1 MNKRML
7 LALALSAAVIGLT
20 QYLFPPAK
28 PVAKAAAAVTA
39 SAPAPAVGAPG
50 TPQVGAPGTPQVG
63 ATAPSAAPAAGVAQ
77 TAAPISADTS
87 LLSSAR
93 TVMRISSVGAAPVSV
108 QLPGYKQLVAGG
120 KSSAPVELVRP
131 GEALLQY
138 AVIVKE
144 PAGNRI
150 IDLAGVPFT
159 ATRTNDRTVTYDGQ
173 AGAANV
179 QITYVFQ
186 PDSFLVRVGGKVT
199 GVSAPAFLRVTL
211 PSGLHSSEVD
221 STEDQR
227 SLAVAMKPVKGNV
240 TSVAYGK
247 LDPGEA
253 QLEEGPFTWV
263 ASKSKFFIT
272 GLLTAAGDRPFDEV
286 SVTGGPKTGKL
297 ESHVTATA
305 LQSLQDGTFRFEL
318 YTGPQ
323 EWRRMV
329 ALGRDFENSNPYG
342 GWLQNFVQPFAT
354 MVMKSLL
361 WMHESLKLSYGW
373 VLVIFG
379 VAVRLL
385 LWPFNQRAM
394 RTSMKMQ
401 VLQPELQ
408 AVQEKYKAD
417 PQKMQAEVMRVYSE
431 HGMSPFSAL
440 SGCLPMLLPMPV
452 FITLFFVFQNTIE
465 FRGVPFLYLT
475 DISQKDP
482 TFIIPLL
489 MAASAFLL
497 SWIGM
502 RGVPP
507 NPQAKIM
514 AYMFPAMMF
523 AFFFSAAAGLNLY
536 YMVQNIAAL
545 PQQWLISKERLTAKN
560 KPVVYEKG
568 APAKPKKA

>member
-20 QYLFPPAK
+20 QFLFPPAK
-28 PVAKAAAAVTA
+28 PLPKPATSAAAPAGAQAAPGAAAAVM
-39 SAPAPAVGAPG
+39 
-50 TPQVGAPGTPQVG
+50 PQ
-63 ATAPSAAPAAGVAQ
+63 AAMSP
-77 TAAPISADTS
+77 
-87 LLSSAR
+87 
-93 TVMRISSVGAAPVSV
+93 SVGAAPTAAPAALPQLADTAALTSARSTVRISSIGAAPISV
-108 QLPGYKQLVAGG
+108 QLMGYKRLPENA
-120 KSSAPVELVRP
+120 SADARVELVRP

-138 AVIVKE
+138 ALIVKE
-144 PAGNRI
+144 PAGNRV
-150 IDLAGVPFT
+150 IDLAGVPFA
-159 ATRTNDRTVTYDGQ
+159 ATRPDDRTVTYSGQ
-173 AGAANV
+173 SGAANV
-179 QITYVFQ
+179 EITYVFQ
-186 PDSFLVRVGGKVT
+186 PDSFVVRVGGKVT
-199 GVSAPAFLRVTL
+199 GISSPAFLRVTL
-211 PSGLHSSEVD
+211 PSGLNSSEAD
-221 STEDQR
+221 TTEDQQH
-227 SLAVAMKPVKGNV
+227 LAVAMKPVQGN
-240 TSVAYGK
+240 TQSVAFNS
-247 LDPGEA
+247 LDPAEKELK
-253 QLEEGPFTWV
+253 QGPFIWV

-272 GLLTAAGDRPFDEV
+272 GLLTSPGDRPFDEV
-286 SVTGGPKTGKL
+286 TVTGGPKTGKV
-297 ESHVTATA
+297 ESRVDATA
-305 LQSLQDGTFRFEL
+305 LQALQDGTFRFEL
-318 YTGPQ
+318 YAGPQ
-323 EWRRMV
+323 EWRRLV
-329 ALGRDFENSNPYG
+329 SLGRDFENSNPYG
-342 GWLQNFVQPFAT
+342 GWLQGFVQPFAT
-354 MVMKSLL
+354 MVMKALL
-361 WMHESLKLSYGW
+361 WMHETLRLNYGW

-417 PQKMQAEVMRVYSE
+417 PQKMQAEVMRVYKE
-431 HGMSPFSAL
+431 HDMSPFSAL

-465 FRGVPFLYLT
+465 FRGVPFLHLV

-489 MAASAFLL
+489 MAASAFVL

-536 YMVQNIAAL
+536 YFVQNLAAL
-545 PQQWLISKERLTAKN
+545 PQQWLIANERLKKKDT
-560 KPVVYEKG
+560 PVVYNDKG
-568 APAKPKKA
+568 APARPKKA

>member
-7 LALALSAAVIGLT
+7 LALALSAAVIVLT
-20 QYLFPPAK
+20 QYLFPPPKQVAK
-28 PVAKAAAAVTA
+28 PAAAVA
-39 SAPAPAVGAPG
+39 AGAPVTG
-50 TPQVGAPGTPQVG
+50 AGASVTPSTVA
-63 ATAPSAAPAAGVAQ
+63 AAPSVTPAAGAAVA
-77 TAAPISADTS
+77 TAAITADTA
-87 LLSSAR
+87 LLSSTR
-93 TVMRISSVGAAPVSV
+93 TNLRISSVGAAPVSV

-120 KSSAPVELVRP
+120 KSAGPVELVRP

-144 PAGNRI
+144 PGGNRI
-150 IDLAGVPFT
+150 IDLAGVSFT
-159 ATRTNDRTVTYDGQ
+159 STRTDDRTVTYVGQ
-173 AGAANV
+173 SGAANV

-240 TSVAYGK
+240 TSVAFGK
-247 LDPGEA
+247 LDPGET
-253 QLEEGPFTWV
+253 QLEQGPFTWV

-286 SVTGGPKTGKL
+286 SVTGGPKTGKI
-297 ESHVTATA
+297 ESRVSATA

-408 AVQEKYKAD
+408 SVQEKYKSD

-465 FRGVPFLYLT
+465 FRGVPFLYLM

-545 PQQWLISKERLTAKN
+545 PQQWLISNERLNAKN

>member
-28 PVAKAAAAVTA
+28 PPAKPVAAASVAPPTAPGAAAPGVASNAAPSTPAATLAPGAPPAAA
-39 SAPAPAVGAPG
+39 SALVAVDTTALTSARSTFRIANVGA
-50 TPQVGAPGTPQVG
+50 
-63 ATAPSAAPAAGVAQ
+63 S
-77 TAAPISADTS
+77 
-87 LLSSAR
+87 
-93 TVMRISSVGAAPVSV
+93 PVSV
-108 QLPGYKQLVAGG
+108 SLSGYRQLAKGP
-120 KSSAPVELVRP
+120 KSPDAVELVRP

-138 AVIVKE
+138 AIVVKE
-144 PAGNRI
+144 PTGNRV
-150 IDLAGVPFT
+150 IDLSGVPFT
-159 ATRTNDRTVTYDGQ
+159 TTRSDDRTVTYAGQ
-173 AGAANV
+173 SGGATV
-179 QITYVFQ
+179 QITYAFQ
-186 PDSFLVRVGGKVT
+186 PDSFLVRVGGKIT
-199 GVSAPAFLRVTL
+199 GLASPAFLRVTL
-211 PSGLHSSEVD
+211 PSGLNSSEAD
-221 STEDQR
+221 SSEDQR
-227 SLAVAMKPVKGNV
+227 HLAVAMKPVTGNV
-240 TSVAYGK
+240 TSVPFTK
-247 LDPGEA
+247 LDPGESK
-253 QLEEGPFTWV
+253 LEEGPFTWV

-272 GLLTAAGDRPFDEV
+272 GLLTAKGDRPFDEV
-286 SVTGGPKTGKL
+286 TVTGGPKTGKV
-297 ESHVTATA
+297 ESRVVATA

-318 YTGPQ
+318 YAGPQ
-323 EWRRMV
+323 EWRRMLS
-329 ALGRDFENSNPYG
+329 LGRDFENSNPYG

-354 MVMKSLL
+354 MVMKVLL
-361 WMHESLKLSYGW
+361 WMHEYGLSYGW

-379 VAVRLL
+379 IAVRLL

-465 FRGVPFLYLT
+465 FRGVPFLHLA
-475 DISQKDP
+475 DISQRDP

-489 MAASAFLL
+489 MAGSAFLL

-545 PQQWLISKERLTAKN
+545 PQQWLISNERLKAKD
-560 KPVVYEKG
+560 KPVVYAKG

>member
-28 PVAKAAAAVTA
+28 TPPKPAAAVAAPGAQPLSLPGA
-39 SAPAPAVGAPG
+39 SAPAGQPA
-50 TPQVGAPGTPQVG
+50 G
-63 ATAPSAAPAAGVAQ
+63 ATPAAVIAAAPSQ
-77 TAAPISADTS
+77 IIADTS
-87 LLSSAR
+87 LLTSAR
-93 TVMRISSVGAAPVSV
+93 SNIRISSAGAAPVSV
-108 QLPGYKQLVAGG
+108 QLPGYKQLVKGG
-120 KSSAPVELVRP
+120 KPSEPVELVRP

-138 AVIVKE
+138 ALIVKE
-144 PAGNRI
+144 PAGNRV

-159 ATRTNDRTVTYDGQ
+159 STRANDRTITYAGQ
-173 AGAANV
+173 AGAAKV

-186 PDSFLVRVGGKVT
+186 PDSFLVRVGGT
-199 GVSAPAFLRVTL
+199 VSGLTAPSFLRVTL
-211 PSGLHSSEVD
+211 PSGLNSSEAD

-227 SLAVAMKPVKGNV
+227 HLAVAMKPAKGNV
-240 TSVAYGK
+240 SSVSFAK
-247 LDPGEA
+247 LDPGESKLA
-253 QLEEGPFTWV
+253 EGPFTWV
-263 ASKSKFFIT
+263 ASKNKFFII
-272 GLLTAAGDRPFDEV
+272 GLLAAAGDRPFDEV
-286 SVTGGPKTGKL
+286 TVTGGPKTGKV
-297 ESHVTATA
+297 ESRVVATA

-318 YTGPQ
+318 YAGPQ

-329 ALGRDFENSNPYG
+329 SLGRDFENSNPYG

-354 MVMKSLL
+354 MVMKALL
-361 WMHESLKLSYGW
+361 WMHEQLKLNYGW

-401 VLQPELQ
+401 VIQPELQ
-408 AVQEKYKAD
+408 AVQEKHKSD
-417 PQKMQAEVMRVYSE
+417 PQKMQAETMRVYSE

-465 FRGVPFLYLT
+465 FRGVPFLHLA
-475 DISQKDP
+475 DISQRDP

-489 MAASAFLL
+489 MAGSAFLL

-523 AFFFSAAAGLNLY
+523 TFFFSAAAGLNLY

-545 PQQWLISKERLTAKN
+545 PQQWLISNERLKAKD
-560 KPVVYEKG
+560 KPVIYNKG

>member
-20 QYLFPPAK
+20 QYLFPPVKPPAK
-28 PVAKAAAAVTA
+28 PAAAVVAGAPPSAMSGAPVSVGA
-39 SAPAPAVGAPG
+39 SPAVGA
-50 TPQVGAPGTPQVG
+50 TPAAPVPGAPIGV
-63 ATAPSAAPAAGVAQ
+63 AAPMVAD
-77 TAAPISADTS
+77 TAALT
-87 LLSSAR
+87 SAR
-93 TVMRISSVGAAPVSV
+93 ASLRISSIGAAPVSV
-108 QLPGYKQLVAGG
+108 QLTGYKRLPEN
-120 KSSAPVELVRP
+120 KSADQAVELVRP
-131 GEALLQY
+131 GEPLVQY

-144 PAGNRI
+144 PTGNRV
-150 IDLAGVPFT
+150 IDLSGVPFT
-159 ATRTNDRTVTYDGQ
+159 TTRVDARTISYAGQ
-173 AGAANV
+173 TGPVSV
-179 QITYVFQ
+179 QITYAFQ
-186 PDSFLVRVGGKVT
+186 PDSFLVRIGGKVT
-199 GVSAPAFLRVTL
+199 GLTSPAFLRVTL
-211 PSGLHSSEVD
+211 PSGLNSSEAD
-221 STEDQR
+221 SSEDQR
-227 SLAVAMKPVKGNV
+227 HLAVAMKPVKGNV
-240 TSVAYGK
+240 TSVPFGK
-247 LDPGEA
+247 LDPGET
-253 QLEEGPFTWV
+253 QLQEGPFTWV

-272 GLLTAAGDRPFDEV
+272 GLLIATGDRPFDEV
-286 SVTGGPKTGKL
+286 TVTGGPKTGKL
-297 ESHVTATA
+297 ESRVVATA
-305 LQSLQDGTFRFEL
+305 LQSLQDGVFRFEL

-323 EWRRMV
+323 EWRRMLS
-329 ALGRDFENSNPYG
+329 LGRDFENSNPYG

-354 MVMKSLL
+354 LVMKALL
-361 WMHESLKLSYGW
+361 WMHDSLKLSYGW

-408 AVQEKYKAD
+408 AVQEKFKSD
-417 PQKMQAEVMRVYSE
+417 PQKMQAETMRVYSE

-465 FRGVPFLYLT
+465 FRGVPFLHLA

-489 MAASAFLL
+489 MAGSAFML

-536 YMVQNIAAL
+536 YFVQNLAAL
-545 PQQWLISKERLTAKN
+545 PQQWLISNERLKAKD
-560 KPVVYEKG
+560 KPVVYAKG

>member
-20 QYLFPPAK
+20 QYLFPPARP
-28 PVAKAAAAVTA
+28 PVKAVAAADSSPVVTTKPGATAAVLPPAAITPRLD
-39 SAPAPAVGAPG
+39 SAAPG
-50 TPQVGAPGTPQVG
+50 TAPLVIDTAVLTGTRS
-63 ATAPSAAPAAGVAQ
+63 T
-77 TAAPISADTS
+77 
-87 LLSSAR
+87 
-93 TVMRISSVGAAPVSV
+93 MRISSVGASPVSV
-108 QLPGYKQLVAGG
+108 VLNGYKRLP
-120 KSSAPVELVRP
+120 SSAGADEFVQLVRP
-131 GEALLQY
+131 GEALLRY
-138 AVIVKE
+138 ALIVKE
-144 PAGNRI
+144 PGGNRV

-159 ATRTNDRTVTYDGQ
+159 PTTIDDRTVMYSGQ
-173 AGAANV
+173 SGAAAV
-179 QITYVFQ
+179 QLTYTFQ
-186 PDSFLVRVGGKVT
+186 PDSFIVRVGGKVT
-199 GVSAPAFLRVTL
+199 GLTSPAFLRVTL
-211 PSGLHSSEVD
+211 PTGLNSAEAD
-221 STEDQR
+221 TAEDQR
-227 SLAVAMKPVKGNV
+227 HLAVAMKPATGN
-240 TSVAYGK
+240 TQSVAFTS
-247 LDPGEA
+247 LDPGERE
-253 QLEEGPFTWV
+253 LKEGPFIWV

-286 SVTGGPKTGKL
+286 TVVGGPKTGKV
-297 ESHVTATA
+297 ESHVEATA

-318 YTGPQ
+318 YAGPQ
-323 EWRRMV
+323 EWRRLV
-329 ALGRDFENSNPYG
+329 SLGRDFENSNPYG
-342 GWLQNFVQPFAT
+342 GWLQGFVQPFAT

-361 WMHESLKLSYGW
+361 WMHETLRLNYGW

-379 VAVRLL
+379 IAVRLL

-408 AVQEKYKAD
+408 AVQEKYKSD
-417 PQKMQAEVMRVYSE
+417 PQKMQAEVMKVYKE
-431 HGMSPFSAL
+431 HDMSPFSAL

-465 FRGVPFLYLT
+465 FRGVPFLYLA

-482 TFIIPLL
+482 TFVIPLL
-489 MAASAFLL
+489 MALSAFLL
-497 SWIGM
+497 SWIGL

-545 PQQWLISKERLTAKN
+545 PQQRLISNERLKGKG
-560 KPVVYEKG
+560 KPVVFSEKG
-568 APAKPKKA
+568 TPAKPKKG

>member
-20 QYLFPPAK
+20 QYLFPPPKPTVK
-28 PVAKAAAAVTA
+28 PVVAVVPGAAQAAVPGAAAVTA
-39 SAPAPAVGAPG
+39 PSATAGALAAGAGSTPVGAI
-50 TPQVGAPGTPQVG
+50 
-63 ATAPSAAPAAGVAQ
+63 ATSSV
-77 TAAPISADTS
+77 ADTA
-87 LLSSAR
+87 LLSSPR
-93 TVMRISSVGAAPVSV
+93 TLMRISSIGAAPVSV
-108 QLPGYKQLVAGG
+108 QLPGYKQLVQGG
-120 KSSAPVELVRP
+120 KSSEPVELVRP
-131 GEALLQY
+131 GEALLQF

-144 PAGNRI
+144 PAGNRV
-150 IDLAGVPFT
+150 IDLAGVPFMS
-159 ATRTNDRTVTYDGQ
+159 TRADDRTVTYAGQ
-173 AGAANV
+173 AGAAHV

-199 GVSAPAFLRVTL
+199 GLTSPAFLRVTL
-211 PSGLHSSEVD
+211 PSGINSSEVD
-221 STEDQR
+221 SADDQR
-227 SLAVAMKPVKGNV
+227 HLAVAMKPVTGNV
-240 TSVAYGK
+240 TSVPFTK
-247 LDPGEA
+247 LDPGESK
-253 QLEEGPFTWV
+253 LEQGPFTWI
-263 ASKSKFFIT
+263 ASKNKFFIM
-272 GLLTAAGDRPFDEV
+272 GLLTANSDHPFDEIT
-286 SVTGGPKTGKL
+286 VTGGPKAGKI
-297 ESHVTATA
+297 ESRVTATA
-305 LQSLQDGTFRFEL
+305 LQSLQDGTFRFDL
-318 YTGPQ
+318 YAGPQ

-329 ALGRDFENSNPYG
+329 TLGREFENSNPYG
-342 GWLQNFVQPFAT
+342 GWLQNIVQPFAT
-354 MVMKSLL
+354 LVMKSLL
-361 WMHESLKLSYGW
+361 WMHDSLKLSYGW

-379 VAVRLL
+379 VVVRLA

-408 AVQEKYKAD
+408 AVQEKYKSD
-417 PQKMQAEVMRVYSE
+417 PQKMQAEVMRVYNE

-452 FITLFFVFQNTIE
+452 FITLFYVFQNTIE
-465 FRGVPFLYLT
+465 FRGVPFLHLA
-475 DISQKDP
+475 DISQRDP

-489 MAASAFLL
+489 MAGSAFLL

-523 AFFFSAAAGLNLY
+523 AFFFNQAAGLNLY

-545 PQQWLISKERLTAKN
+545 PQQWLISNERLSAKK

>member
-20 QYLFPPAK
+20 QYLFPPPKPTSK
-28 PVAKAAAAVTA
+28 PVAAVVAGAQTPTPGVAAPTVPTA
-39 SAPAPAVGAPG
+39 TVGAA
-50 TPQVGAPGTPQVG
+50 TAGAG
-63 ATAPSAAPAAGVAQ
+63 ATPGSALATSTV
-77 TAAPISADTS
+77 ADTA

-93 TVMRISSVGAAPVSV
+93 TQMRISSVGAVPVSI
-108 QLPGYKQLVAGG
+108 QLPGYKQLVKAG
-120 KSSAPVELVRP
+120 KSTESVELVRP
-131 GEALLQY
+131 GEALLQF

-144 PAGNRI
+144 PAGNRV
-150 IDLAGVPFT
+150 IDFAGVPFT
-159 ATRTNDRTVTYDGQ
+159 STRPDDRTLTYTGQ
-173 AGAANV
+173 SGAANV

-199 GVSAPAFLRVTL
+199 GLTSPAFLRVTL
-211 PSGLHSSEVD
+211 PSGINSSEVD
-221 STEDQR
+221 SADDQR
-227 SLAVAMKPVKGNV
+227 HLAVAMKPVKGNV
-240 TSVAYGK
+240 TSVPFTK

-253 QLEEGPFTWV
+253 KLQEGPFIWI
-263 ASKSKFFIT
+263 ASKNKFFIM
-272 GLLTAAGDRPFDEV
+272 GLLTANGDRPFDEV
-286 SVTGGPKTGKL
+286 TVTGGPKTGKI
-297 ESHVTATA
+297 ESRVTATA
-305 LQSLQDGTFRFEL
+305 LQSLQDGTFRFDL
-318 YTGPQ
+318 YAGPQ
-323 EWRRMV
+323 EWKRMV
-329 ALGRDFENSNPYG
+329 TLGREFENSNPYG
-342 GWLQNFVQPFAT
+342 GWLQNIVQPFAT
-354 MVMKSLL
+354 LVMKSLL

-379 VAVRLL
+379 VVVRLA

-408 AVQEKYKAD
+408 AVQEKFKSD

-452 FITLFFVFQNTIE
+452 FITLFYVFQNTIE
-465 FRGVPFLYLT
+465 FRGVPFLHLT
-475 DISQKDP
+475 DISQRDP
-482 TFIIPLL
+482 LFIIPVL
-489 MAASAFLL
+489 MAGSAFLL

-523 AFFFSAAAGLNLY
+523 AFFFNQAAGLNLY
-536 YMVQNIAAL
+536 YMVQNLAAL
-545 PQQWLISKERLTAKN
+545 PQQWLISNERLNAKK
-560 KPVVYEKG
+560 KPVVFEKG

>member
-28 PVAKAAAAVTA
+28 PLPKPPAAAVAAGATPAPGAAAAVLPLA
-39 SAPAPAVGAPG
+39 VAGQPAMPAAVP
-50 TPQVGAPGTPQVG
+50 
-63 ATAPSAAPAAGVAQ
+63 AAPLVID
-77 TAAPISADTS
+77 TAT
-87 LLSSAR
+87 LESAR
-93 TVMRISSVGAAPVSV
+93 SAFRISSLGAVPVSV
-108 QLPGYKQLVAGG
+108 KLKGYKRLPEKTSGG
-120 KSSAPVELVRP
+120 ESVELVRP
-131 GEALLQY
+131 GQALLQY
-138 AVIVKE
+138 ALIVKE
-144 PAGNRI
+144 PAGNRV

-159 ATRTNDRTVTYDGQ
+159 SARTDDRTVTYTGQ
-173 AGAANV
+173 TGATAV
-179 QITYVFQ
+179 KITYTFQ
-186 PDSFLVRVGGKVT
+186 PDSFLVRVGGTVT
-199 GVSAPAFLRVTL
+199 GLTAPAFLRVTL
-211 PSGLHSSEVD
+211 PTGLNSSEAD
-221 STEDQR
+221 TTEDQQH
-227 SLAVAMKPVKGNV
+227 LAVAMKPVQGN
-240 TSVAYGK
+240 TQSVAFTS
-247 LDPGEA
+247 LDPGEKE
-253 QLEEGPFTWV
+253 LKEGPFIWV

-272 GLLTAAGDRPFDEV
+272 GLLTATGDRPFDEV
-286 SVTGGPKTGKL
+286 TVIGGPKNGKV
-297 ESHVTATA
+297 ESNVAATA

-318 YTGPQ
+318 YAGPQ
-323 EWRRMV
+323 EWRRLV
-329 ALGRDFENSNPYG
+329 SLGRDFENSNPYG
-342 GWLQNFVQPFAT
+342 GWLQGFVQPFAT
-354 MVMKSLL
+354 MVMKALL
-361 WMHESLKLSYGW
+361 WMHESLSLNYGW

-408 AVQEKYKAD
+408 AVQEKYKSD
-417 PQKMQAEVMRVYSE
+417 PQKMQAEVMRVYKE
-431 HGMSPFSAL
+431 HDMSPFSAL

-465 FRGVPFLYLT
+465 FRGVPFLYLA

-482 TFIIPLL
+482 TFVIPLL
-489 MAASAFLL
+489 MAVSAFLL

-545 PQQWLISKERLTAKN
+545 PQQWLISNERLKKKD
-560 KPVVYEKG
+560 KPVIYSEKG
-568 APAKPKKA
+568 TPAKPKKA

>member
-28 PVAKAAAAVTA
+28 PPAAAAVKADSAAMPVAPLPTA
-39 SAPAPAVGAPG
+39 PLPTAVLPAVGPATQAQVAPG
-50 TPQVGAPGTPQVG
+50 T
-63 ATAPSAAPAAGVAQ
+63 
-77 TAAPISADTS
+77 TAAPVAIDTAS
-87 LLSSAR
+87 VSSVR
-93 TVMRISSVGAAPVSV
+93 STLRFSSVGAAPVSV
-108 QLPGYKQLVAGG
+108 QLNGYKPLTPGLAADA
-120 KSSAPVELVRP
+120 SAAVELVRP

-138 AVIVKE
+138 ALIVKE
-144 PAGNRI
+144 AAGNTV

-159 ATRTNDRTVTYDGQ
+159 ATRPDDRTVKYTGQ
-173 AGAANV
+173 SGLANV
-179 QITYVFQ
+179 EITYAFQ
-186 PDSFLVRVGGKVT
+186 PDSFLVRVGGRVT
-199 GVSAPAFLRVTL
+199 GISSPAFLRITL
-211 PSGLHSSEVD
+211 PSGLRSSEAD
-221 STEDQR
+221 TTEDQTH
-227 SLAVAMKPVKGNV
+227 LAVAMKPVTGN
-240 TSVAYGK
+240 TQSVAFNS
-247 LDPGEA
+247 LDPGERE
-253 QLEEGPFTWV
+253 LKEGPFIWV
-263 ASKSKFFIT
+263 ASKSKFFIV
-272 GLLTAAGDRPFDEV
+272 GLLTSKGDRPFDEV
-286 SVTGGPKTGKL
+286 TVTGGEKRGKT
-297 ESHVTATA
+297 ETRVAATA
-305 LQSLQDGTFRFEL
+305 LQALQDGTFRFEM
-318 YTGPQ
+318 YAGPQ
-323 EWRRMV
+323 EWRRLV
-329 ALGRDFENSNPYG
+329 SLGRDFENSNPYG
-342 GWLQNFVQPFAT
+342 GWLQGFVQPFAT

-361 WMHESLKLSYGW
+361 WMHETLKLNYGW

-408 AVQEKYKAD
+408 AVQEKFKSD
-417 PQKMQAEVMRVYSE
+417 PQRMQQEVMKVYKE
-431 HGMSPFSAL
+431 HDMSPFSAV

-465 FRGVPFLYLT
+465 FRGVPFLHLA

-482 TFIIPLL
+482 TFIIPIL
-489 MAASAFLL
+489 MAGSAFVL

-545 PQQWLISKERLTAKN
+545 PQQWLISNERLKSKD

-568 APAKPKKA
+568 VPAKPKKA

>member
-20 QYLFPPAK
+20 QFLFPPVKTPPK
-28 PVAKAAAAVTA
+28 PVASATVPAATPLAPGAAAAVLPSAVAAQPAAVVTA
-39 SAPAPAVGAPG
+39 AGAPI
-50 TPQVGAPGTPQVG
+50 VVD
-63 ATAPSAAPAAGVAQ
+63 
-77 TAAPISADTS
+77 TAALT
-87 LLSSAR
+87 SAR
-93 TVMRISSVGAAPVSV
+93 STIRISSVGAAPVSV
-108 QLPGYKQLVAGG
+108 RLNGYKPLTKGATEP
-120 KSSAPVELVRP
+120 SVELVRAN
-131 GEALLQY
+131 ETLLRYAL
-138 AVIVKE
+138 IVKE
-144 PAGNRI
+144 PAGNRV
-150 IDLAGVPFT
+150 IDLATVPFT
-159 ATRTNDRTVTYDGQ
+159 ASRVDDRTVSYVGQ
-173 AGAANV
+173 SGGANV
-179 QITYVFQ
+179 QITYTFQ

-199 GVSAPAFLRVTL
+199 GLTSPAFLRVSL
-211 PSGLHSSEVD
+211 PSGLNSSEAD
-221 STEDQR
+221 STEDQQH
-227 SLAVAMKPVKGNV
+227 LAVAMKPVQGN
-240 TSVAYGK
+240 TQSVAFK
-247 LDPGEA
+247 SLDPGEKE
-253 QLEEGPFTWV
+253 LKEGPFTWV

-272 GLLTAAGDRPFDEV
+272 GLLTGAGDRPFDEV
-286 SVTGGPKTGKL
+286 TVTGGAKTGKV
-297 ESHVTATA
+297 ESRVEATA

-318 YTGPQ
+318 YAGPQ
-323 EWRRMV
+323 EWRRLV

-342 GWLQNFVQPFAT
+342 GWLQGFVQPFAT
-354 MVMKSLL
+354 MVMKALL
-361 WMHESLKLSYGW
+361 WMHETMKLNYGW
-373 VLVIFG
+373 VLVVFG

-385 LWPFNQRAM
+385 LWPLNQRAM

-401 VLQPELQ
+401 ILQPELQ

-417 PQKMQAEVMRVYSE
+417 PQKMQAEVMRVYKE
-431 HGMSPFSAL
+431 HDMSPFSAL

-452 FITLFFVFQNTIE
+452 FISLFFVFQNTIE

-489 MAASAFLL
+489 MAGSAFLL

-545 PQQWLISKERLTAKN
+545 PQQWLISNERLKAKD
-560 KPVVYEKG
+560 KPVVYAKG

>member
-20 QYLFPPAK
+20 QFLFPPAK
-28 PVAKAAAAVTA
+28 TPAKPVVASPAVQPATPGAVTPGVATAAVPSTPA
-39 SAPAPAVGAPG
+39 ATLTPGAPAVAAGAAIVVD
-50 TPQVGAPGTPQVG
+50 TAALTSARSTFRIANVGA
-63 ATAPSAAPAAGVAQ
+63 S
-77 TAAPISADTS
+77 
-87 LLSSAR
+87 
-93 TVMRISSVGAAPVSV
+93 PVSV
-108 QLPGYKQLVAGG
+108 TLNGYKQLAKGA
-120 KSSAPVELVRP
+120 KSAEAVELVRN

-138 AVIVKE
+138 AIVVKE
-144 PAGNRI
+144 PTGNRV

-159 ATRTNDRTVTYDGQ
+159 ATRTDARTVTYAGQ
-173 AGAANV
+173 SGGATV
-179 QITYVFQ
+179 QIAYAFQ
-186 PDSFLVRVGGKVT
+186 PDSFLVRVGGKIT
-199 GVSAPAFLRVTL
+199 GLASPAFLRVTL
-211 PSGLHSSEVD
+211 PSGLNSSEAD
-221 STEDQR
+221 SSEDQR
-227 SLAVAMKPVKGNV
+227 HLAVAMKPVTGNV
-240 TSVAYGK
+240 TSVPFTK
-247 LDPGEA
+247 LDPGESK
-253 QLEEGPFTWV
+253 LEEGPFTWV
-263 ASKSKFFIT
+263 ASKNKFFIT
-272 GLLTAAGDRPFDEV
+272 GLLTAKGDRPFDEV
-286 SVTGGPKTGKL
+286 TVTGGPKTGKV
-297 ESHVTATA
+297 ESRVVATA
-305 LQSLQDGTFRFEL
+305 LQSLQDGTFRFEI
-318 YTGPQ
+318 YAGPQ
-323 EWRRMV
+323 EWRRMLS
-329 ALGRDFENSNPYG
+329 LGRDFENSNPYG

-354 MVMKSLL
+354 MVMKTLL
-361 WMHESLKLSYGW
+361 WMHESLLLSYGW

-379 VAVRLL
+379 ISVRLL

-408 AVQEKYKAD
+408 AVQEKFKAD

-465 FRGVPFLYLT
+465 FRGVPFLHLT
-475 DISQKDP
+475 DISQSDP

-489 MAASAFLL
+489 MAGSAFLL

-536 YMVQNIAAL
+536 YMVQNLAAL
-545 PQQWLISKERLTAKN
+545 PQQWLISNERLKAKD
-560 KPVVYEKG
+560 KPVVYAKG

>member
-20 QYLFPPAK
+20 QYLFPPPKSPPK
-28 PVAKAAAAVTA
+28 PAVAAGAQSAPGAAAAVMP
-39 SAPAPAVGAPG
+39 PA
-50 TPQVGAPGTPQVG
+50 
-63 ATAPSAAPAAGVAQ
+63 AAPTVSATPIAAGI
-77 TAAPISADTS
+77 APVLADTAE
-87 LLSSAR
+87 LTSAR
-93 TVMRISSVGAAPVSV
+93 STIRIGSVGAAPISV
-108 QLPGYKQLVAGG
+108 RLNGYKQLTKGA
-120 KSSAPVELVRP
+120 KPTEAVELVRG
-131 GEALLQY
+131 GESLLQY
-138 AVIVKE
+138 ALIVKE
-144 PAGNRI
+144 PAGNKV

-159 ATRTNDRTVTYDGQ
+159 VTRTDERTLTYVGQ
-173 AGAANV
+173 SGAANV
-179 QITYVFQ
+179 EITYVFQ
-186 PDSFLVRVGGKVT
+186 PDSFLVRVGGKVS
-199 GVSAPAFLRVTL
+199 GVAAPSFLRVTL
-211 PSGLHSSEVD
+211 PSGLNSSEAD
-221 STEDQR
+221 SSEDQQH
-227 SLAVAMKPVKGNV
+227 LAVAMKPVQGN
-240 TSVAYGK
+240 TQSVAFTS
-247 LDPGEA
+247 LDPGETELK
-253 QLEEGPFTWV
+253 QGPFTWV
-263 ASKSKFFIT
+263 ASKSKFFIL
-272 GLLTAAGDRPFDEV
+272 GLLTAQGDRPFDEV
-286 SVTGGPKTGKL
+286 TVIGGPKTGKV
-297 ESHVTATA
+297 ESRVAATA

-318 YTGPQ
+318 YAGPQ
-323 EWRRMV
+323 EWRRLV
-329 ALGRDFENSNPYG
+329 SLGRDFENSNPYG
-342 GWLQNFVQPFAT
+342 GWLQGFVQPFAT
-354 MVMKSLL
+354 MVMKTLL
-361 WMHESLKLSYGW
+361 WMHEVLKLNYGW

-401 VLQPELQ
+401 VLQPEL
-408 AVQEKYKAD
+408 AEVQTKYKAD
-417 PQKMQAEVMRVYSE
+417 PQRMQQEVMKVYKE
-431 HGMSPFSAL
+431 HDMSPFSAL

-523 AFFFSAAAGLNLY
+523 TFFFSAAAGLNLY

-545 PQQWLISKERLTAKN
+545 PQQWLISNERLKKKD
-560 KPVVYEKG
+560 KPVVYSEKG
-568 APAKPKKA
+568 TPARPKKA

>member
-20 QYLFPPAK
+20 QYLFPPPK
-28 PVAKAAAAVTA
+28 PSSRPATPSAPPAAQAAPGAAATVLPQAAGGGTATVSATPTQVAAVADTA
-39 SAPAPAVGAPG
+39 SL
-50 TPQVGAPGTPQVG
+50 T
-63 ATAPSAAPAAGVAQ
+63 
-77 TAAPISADTS
+77 
-87 LLSSAR
+87 SAR
-93 TVMRISSVGAAPVSV
+93 STMRISSVGAAPVSV
-108 QLPGYKQLVAGG
+108 ALHAYKRLPESKTAP
-120 KSSAPVELVRP
+120 APVELVRAN
-131 GEALLQY
+131 EALVRY
-138 AVIVKE
+138 ALIVKE
-144 PAGNRI
+144 PTGNRV
-150 IDLAGVPFT
+150 IDLSTVPFT
-159 ATRTNDRTVTYDGQ
+159 ATRTNDRTVTYAAD
-173 AGAANV
+173 AGGANV
-179 QITYVFQ
+179 QITYTFQ
-186 PDSFLVRVGGKVT
+186 PDSFLLRVGGVVKGLT
-199 GVSAPAFLRVTL
+199 APAFLRVTL
-211 PSGLHSSEVD
+211 PTGLNSSEAD
-221 STEDQR
+221 SLEDQR
-227 SLAVAMKPVKGNV
+227 NLAVAMKPVQGNAQ
-240 TSVAYGK
+240 SVAFSA
-247 LDPGEA
+247 LDPGE
-253 QLEEGPFTWV
+253 QELKEGPFVWV

-272 GLLTAAGDRPFDEV
+272 GLLTATGDRPFDEV
-286 SVTGGPKTGKL
+286 TVTGGPKTGKV
-297 ESHVTATA
+297 ESQVNATT
-305 LQSLQDGTFRFEL
+305 LQSLQDGMFRFEL
-318 YTGPQ
+318 YAGPQ
-323 EWRRMV
+323 EWRRLV
-329 ALGRDFENSNPYG
+329 SLGRDFENSNPYG
-342 GWLQNFVQPFAT
+342 GWLQGFVQPFAT

-361 WMHESLKLSYGW
+361 WMHETLKLNYGW

-408 AVQEKYKAD
+408 AVQEKYKSD
-417 PQKMQAEVMRVYSE
+417 PQKMQAEVMRVYKE
-431 HGMSPFSAL
+431 HDMSPFSAL

-545 PQQWLISKERLTAKN
+545 PQQWLISNERLKKKD
-560 KPVVYEKG
+560 KPVVYSEKG
-568 APAKPKKA
+568 TPAKPKKA

>member
-20 QYLFPPAK
+20 QFLFPPERPPVK
-28 PVAKAAAAVTA
+28 PIATATTPAAQPLTPGAGAAATAERPQAAAA
-39 SAPAPAVGAPG
+39 SIGSG
-50 TPQVGAPGTPQVG
+50 L
-63 ATAPSAAPAAGVAQ
+63 APAAPTVVD
-77 TAAPISADTS
+77 TAALTG
-87 LLSSAR
+87 AR
-93 TVMRISSVGAAPVSV
+93 STFRISSLGASPVSV
-108 QLPGYKQLVAGG
+108 QLTGYKRLPASAGDE
-120 KSSAPVELVRP
+120 AVELVRN

-138 AVIVKE
+138 ALIVKE
-144 PAGNRI
+144 PAGNRV

-159 ATRTNDRTVTYDGQ
+159 SQRVDDRTLTYTGQ
-173 AGAANV
+173 SGAANV

-186 PDSFLVRVGGKVT
+186 PDSFLVRVGGKVSGLT
-199 GVSAPAFLRVTL
+199 SPAFLRVTL
-211 PSGLHSSEVD
+211 PSGLNSSEAD
-221 STEDQR
+221 TTEDQR
-227 SLAVAMKPVKGNV
+227 HLAVAMKPVKGGN
-240 TSVAYGK
+240 TSSISYDK
-247 LDPGEA
+247 LDPGEK
-253 QLEEGPFTWV
+253 QLQEGPFTWV
-263 ASKSKFFIT
+263 ASKNKFFIT
-272 GLLTAAGDRPFDEV
+272 GLLTGAGDRPFDEV
-286 SVTGGPKTGKL
+286 TVVGGPKTGKI
-297 ESHVTATA
+297 ESRVNATA

-318 YTGPQ
+318 YAGPQ
-323 EWRRMV
+323 EWKRLV
-329 ALGRDFENSNPYG
+329 SLGRDFENSNPYG
-342 GWLQNFVQPFAT
+342 GWLQGFVQPFAT
-354 MVMKSLL
+354 LVMKSLL
-361 WMHESLKLSYGW
+361 WMHESLKLNYGW

-379 VAVRLL
+379 IVVRLA

-408 AVQEKYKAD
+408 AVQEKFKAD
-417 PQKMQAEVMRVYSE
+417 PQRMQQEVMRVYKE
-431 HGMSPFSAL
+431 HDMSPFSAL

-465 FRGVPFLYLT
+465 FRGVSFLHLA

-482 TFIIPLL
+482 TFVIPLL
-489 MAASAFLL
+489 MAASAFAL

-536 YMVQNIAAL
+536 YMVQNLAAL
-545 PQQWLISKERLTAKN
+545 PQQWLISNERMKSKS
-560 KPVVYEKG
+560 KPVIYEQG

>member
-20 QYLFPPAK
+20 QFLFPPAK
-28 PVAKAAAAVTA
+28 TPVKPAAAVVAPGTQPTTPAPAAAVT
-39 SAPAPAVGAPG
+39 PATAGAAVA
-50 TPQVGAPGTPQVG
+50 
-63 ATAPSAAPAAGVAQ
+63 ATAPTIGAG
-77 TAAPISADTS
+77 AAPIVADTAA
-87 LLSSAR
+87 LTSAR
-93 TVMRISSVGAAPVSV
+93 SVVRISSIGAAPVSV
-108 QLPGYKQLVAGG
+108 QLPGYKQLVKGA
-120 KSSAPVELVRP
+120 KSSEPVELVRP
-131 GEALLQY
+131 GEALIQY

-144 PAGNRI
+144 PAGNRV

-159 ATRTNDRTVTYDGQ
+159 SARADERTITYTGQ

-199 GVSAPAFLRVTL
+199 GLTSPAFVRLTL
-211 PSGLHSSEVD
+211 PSGINSSEVD

-227 SLAVAMKPVKGNV
+227 HLAVAMKPVTGNV
-240 TSVAYGK
+240 TSVPFGK
-247 LDPGEA
+247 LDPGETKL
-253 QLEEGPFTWV
+253 QEGPFTWV
-263 ASKSKFFIT
+263 ASKNKFFIT

-286 SVTGGPKTGKL
+286 TVTGGPKTGKV
-297 ESHVTATA
+297 ESRVVATA

-323 EWRRMV
+323 EWRRMLS
-329 ALGRDFENSNPYG
+329 LGRDFENSNPYG

-354 MVMKSLL
+354 MVMKTLL

-401 VLQPELQ
+401 VLQPELA
-408 AVQEKYKAD
+408 AVQEKFKAD

-465 FRGVPFLYLT
+465 FRGVPFLHLA

-489 MAASAFLL
+489 MAGSAFLL

-545 PQQWLISKERLTAKN
+545 PQQWLISNERLKAKD
-560 KPVVYEKG
+560 KPVVYAKG

>member
-28 PVAKAAAAVTA
+28 PPAKPVAAATV
-39 SAPAPAVGAPG
+39 APPTSPGAAAPG
-50 TPQVGAPGTPQVG
+50 
-63 ATAPSAAPAAGVAQ
+63 VAS
-77 TAAPISADTS
+77 TAAPSTPTATVAPGVAATA
-87 LLSSAR
+87 SSAPVAVDTTALTSAR
-93 TVMRISSVGAAPVSV
+93 STFRIANVGASPVSV
-108 QLPGYKQLVAGG
+108 SLSGYRQLAKGP
-120 KSSAPVELVRP
+120 KSPDAVELVRP

-138 AVIVKE
+138 AIVVKE
-144 PAGNRI
+144 PTGNRV
-150 IDLAGVPFT
+150 IDLSGVPFT
-159 ATRTNDRTVTYDGQ
+159 TTRTDDRTVMYAGQ
-173 AGAANV
+173 SGGATV
-179 QITYVFQ
+179 QITYAFQ
-186 PDSFLVRVGGKVT
+186 PDSFLVRVGGKIT
-199 GVSAPAFLRVTL
+199 GLASPAFLRVTL
-211 PSGLHSSEVD
+211 PSGLNSSEAD
-221 STEDQR
+221 SSEDQR
-227 SLAVAMKPVKGNV
+227 HLAVAMKPVTGNV
-240 TSVAYGK
+240 TSVPFTK
-247 LDPGEA
+247 LDPGESK
-253 QLEEGPFTWV
+253 LEEGPFTWV

-272 GLLTAAGDRPFDEV
+272 GLLTAKGDRPFDEV
-286 SVTGGPKTGKL
+286 TVTGGPKTGKV
-297 ESHVTATA
+297 ESRVVATA

-318 YTGPQ
+318 YAGPQ
-323 EWRRMV
+323 EWRRMLS
-329 ALGRDFENSNPYG
+329 LGRDFENSNPYG

-354 MVMKSLL
+354 MVMKTLL

-379 VAVRLL
+379 ISVRLL

-465 FRGVPFLYLT
+465 FRGVPFLHLA
-475 DISQKDP
+475 DIAQRDP

-489 MAASAFLL
+489 MAGSAFLL

-545 PQQWLISKERLTAKN
+545 PQQWLISNERLKAKD
-560 KPVVYEKG
+560 KPVVYAKG

>member
-20 QYLFPPAK
+20 QYLFPPPK
-28 PVAKAAAAVTA
+28 PLPKPPAAAVAPSGGALAAPAGAAAAILPQAT
-39 SAPAPAVGAPG
+39 GAP
-50 TPQVGAPGTPQVG
+50 TVEAPT
-63 ATAPSAAPAAGVAQ
+63 SAATLVAVD
-77 TAAPISADTS
+77 TAALTS
-87 LLSSAR
+87 QRS
-93 TVMRISSVGAAPVSV
+93 TMRISSVGAVPVSV
-108 QLPGYKQLVAGG
+108 TLNGYKRLPES
-120 KSSAPVELVRP
+120 KSAPAPVELVRAN
-131 GEALLQY
+131 ESLLQY
-138 AVIVKE
+138 ALIVKE
-144 PAGNRI
+144 PSGNRV
-150 IDLAGVPFT
+150 IDLSKVPFVVS
-159 ATRTNDRTVTYDGQ
+159 RPDDRTVTY
-173 AGAANV
+173 AGDAGGANV
-179 QITYVFQ
+179 QITYTFQ
-186 PDSFLVRVGGKVT
+186 PDSFLVRVGGMVKGLT
-199 GVSAPAFLRVTL
+199 SPAFLRVTL
-211 PSGLHSSEVD
+211 PTGLNSSEAD
-221 STEDQR
+221 SLEDQR
-227 SLAVAMKPVKGNV
+227 NLAIAMKPVQGNAQ
-240 TSVAYGK
+240 SVAFSS
-247 LDPGEA
+247 LDPGE
-253 QLEEGPFTWV
+253 QELNEGPFVWV

-272 GLLTAAGDRPFDEV
+272 GLLTASGDRPFDEV
-286 SVTGGPKTGKL
+286 TVTGGPKNGKV
-297 ESHVTATA
+297 ESQVIATT
-305 LQSLQDGTFRFEL
+305 LQSLQDGMFRFEL
-318 YTGPQ
+318 YAGPQ
-323 EWRRMV
+323 EWRRLV
-329 ALGRDFENSNPYG
+329 SLGRDFENSNPYG
-342 GWLQNFVQPFAT
+342 GWLQGFVQPFAT
-354 MVMKSLL
+354 MVMKTLL
-361 WMHESLKLSYGW
+361 WMHETLKLNYGW

-408 AVQEKYKAD
+408 AVQEKFKSD
-417 PQKMQAEVMRVYSE
+417 PQKMQQEVMKVYKE
-431 HGMSPFSAL
+431 HDMSPFSAL

-545 PQQWLISKERLTAKN
+545 PQQWLIANERLKKKD
-560 KPVVYEKG
+560 KPVVFTDKG
-568 APAKPKKA
+568 TPAKPKKA

>member
-28 PVAKAAAAVTA
+28 PLSKPATSSAAPGGAQAAPGAAAAVM
-39 SAPAPAVGAPG
+39 
-50 TPQVGAPGTPQVG
+50 PQ
-63 ATAPSAAPAAGVAQ
+63 AAMSP
-77 TAAPISADTS
+77 
-87 LLSSAR
+87 
-93 TVMRISSVGAAPVSV
+93 SVGAAPTAAPAALPQLADTAALTSARSTVRISSIGAAPISV
-108 QLPGYKQLVAGG
+108 QLMGYKRLPENA
-120 KSSAPVELVRP
+120 SADARVELVRP

-138 AVIVKE
+138 ALIVKE
-144 PAGNRI
+144 PAGNRV
-150 IDLAGVPFT
+150 IDLAGVPFA
-159 ATRTNDRTVTYDGQ
+159 ATRPDDRTVTYSGQ
-173 AGAANV
+173 SGAANV
-179 QITYVFQ
+179 EITYVFQ
-186 PDSFLVRVGGKVT
+186 PDSFVVRVGGKVT
-199 GVSAPAFLRVTL
+199 GISSPAFLRVTL
-211 PSGLHSSEVD
+211 PSGLNSSEAD
-221 STEDQR
+221 TTEDQQH
-227 SLAVAMKPVKGNV
+227 LAVAMKPVQGN
-240 TSVAYGK
+240 TQSVAFNS
-247 LDPGEA
+247 LDPAEKELK
-253 QLEEGPFTWV
+253 QGPFIWV

-272 GLLTAAGDRPFDEV
+272 GLLTSPGDRPFDEV
-286 SVTGGPKTGKL
+286 TVTGGPKTGKV
-297 ESHVTATA
+297 ESRVDATA
-305 LQSLQDGTFRFEL
+305 LQALQDGTFRFEL
-318 YTGPQ
+318 YAGPQ
-323 EWRRMV
+323 EWRRLV
-329 ALGRDFENSNPYG
+329 SLGRDFENSNPYG
-342 GWLQNFVQPFAT
+342 GWLQGFVQPFAT
-354 MVMKSLL
+354 MVMKALL
-361 WMHESLKLSYGW
+361 WMHETLRLNYGW

-417 PQKMQAEVMRVYSE
+417 PQKMQAEVMRVYKE
-431 HGMSPFSAL
+431 HDMSPFSAL

-465 FRGVPFLYLT
+465 FRGVPFLHLV

-489 MAASAFLL
+489 MAASAFVL

-536 YMVQNIAAL
+536 YFVQNLAAL
-545 PQQWLISKERLTAKN
+545 PQQWLIANERLKKKDT
-560 KPVVYEKG
+560 PVVYNDKG
-568 APAKPKKA
+568 APARPKKA